1 MADKPPN
8 TKNLVDCKNDEKAD
22 KTLSEQKVDVRAA
35 SRDSEGPVKN
45 EENHDNPVGN
55 SSKENKEHKH
65 IEPSKD
71 GDKTKNK
78 QERKKGEAKEGQL
91 YDAKEHKVANVHQN
105 PETAEERKEA

>member
-45 EENHDNPVGN
+45 EENHDNPFGN

-71 GDKTKNK
+71 GD
-78 QERKKGEAKEGQL
+78 
-91 YDAKEHKVANVHQN
+91 
-105 PETAEERKEA
+105 